1 MREQSVKDTKFKIRN
16 SKTGKEIS
24 EAIKLH
30 FKTHKSE
37 GECQSS
43 WKDMIA
49 DLDTPLLGTSRS

>member
-1 MREQSVKDTKFKIRN
+1 MREQSVVETKFKIRN

-24 EAIKLH
+24 EAIKAH
-30 FKTHKSE
+30 FKIHKPI

-49 DLDTPLLGTSRS
+49 DLDTPLMGTTQ